1 MDHAQGYESVEKVQT
16 QTGMNTLTQIEIVLL
31 ALLYEKDRYAYEI
44 GSIIEEDKMRDWT
57 KIGFSSIYSS
67 LNNLEKK
74 GLVGSRHAKEHGS
87 PKRKVYFIKDDA
99 KESVREMIKKMIHSP
114 ERVYSEFSIGM
125 AFSYLLTKE
134 EVSESLMRYRQGLEK
149 RRQNI
154 LQRYSEQP
162 MVQNV
167 THLRALFTH
176 PLKLIDAEIE
186 WIDELARE
194 MKEGTYDY

>member
-1 MDHAQGYESVEKVQT
+1 MDHAQGHESIEEIQV
-16 QTGMNTLTQIEIVLL
+16 QTGMSTLTQIEIVLL
-31 ALLYEKDRYAYEI
+31 ALLYEKNRYAYEI
-44 GSIIEEDKMRDWT
+44 ESIIEEDKMRDWT

-67 LNNLEKK
+67 LNILEKK
-74 GLVGSRHAKEHGS
+74 GLVGSKHVKEHGS
-87 PKRKVYFIKDDA
+87 PLRKVYFIKDDA
-99 KESVREMIKKMIHSP
+99 KESVHEMIKKMIQSP

-134 EVSESLMRYRQGLEK
+134 EVQESLKRYREGLKK

-162 MVQNV
+162 MVQNK

-176 PLKLIDAEIE
+176 PLKLIDAETE
-186 WIDELARE
+186 WIDELVRE
-194 MKEGTYDY
+194 MRGDTYDY